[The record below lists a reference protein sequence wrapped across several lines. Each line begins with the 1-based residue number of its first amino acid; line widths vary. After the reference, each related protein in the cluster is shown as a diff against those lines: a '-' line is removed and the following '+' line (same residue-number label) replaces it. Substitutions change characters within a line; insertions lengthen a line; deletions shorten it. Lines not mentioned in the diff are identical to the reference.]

1 MEIILNQRQL
11 MKKLFGE
18 LDEEKQNE
26 LKVKIESTI
35 WEVLDNK

>member
-1 MEIILNQRQL
+1 